1 MRPTNKQQFSD
12 EAREHGLTISV
23 DDAEDMHRFKKEV
36 AEVYLVI
43 SSIDTAGFEPAS
55 IFMPIP
61 SRRESQ

>member
-1 MRPTNKQQFSD
+1 LRPTNKQQFSD

-23 DDAEDMHRFKKEV
+23 DDAEDMHRFIKEV
-36 AEVYLVI
+36 TQVYLVI
-43 SSIDTAGFEPAS
+43 SSIDTTGFEPAS

>member
-1 MRPTNKQQFSD
+1 LPPTNKQQFSD
-12 EAREHGLTISV
+12 EAQEHGLTISV
-23 DDAEDMHRFKKEV
+23 DDAEEMHIFKKEV